1 MRHSETLSCAGKGL
15 WEGRACQSPEE
26 ALPNHLKLAFET
38 IVCQPEEHDGGL
50 KHMASF
56 VLPKTWASFLAAG
69 L

>member
-1 MRHSETLSCAGKGL
+1 MGRWSLSEPR
-15 WEGRACQSPEE
+15 GRI

-50 KHMASF
+50 KYMANF

-69 L
+69 IWRL

>member
-1 MRHSETLSCAGKGL
+1 MGRSSLSEP
-15 WEGRACQSPEE
+15 RE